1 LIKDKDKE
9 KEEIQYFANLV
20 VTQAKEQLQKILNDF
35 WLLDSWEYSIIKDL
49 INDQMEKYRK
59 YIRRFETEDNVR
71 GLIDVAGFLSDESK
85 EILKAYYENQR
96 MLAFYTVMKE
106 KVDYIISN
114 RLCKKNK

>member
-1 LIKDKDKE
+1 MIEDKDK
-9 KEEIQYFANLV
+9 KE
-20 VTQAKEQLQKILNDF
+20 LQNILNKF

-49 INDQMEKYRK
+49 INDQMEKYRE
-59 YIRRFETEDNVR
+59 YIRRLETEDHVR
-71 GLIDVAGFLSDESK
+71 ALIDVEAMLPDESLSK